1 MSIFDYFV
9 SKASEEQE
17 RKSFSPNPYKK
28 LFSEVDAGGE
38 ELKAQ
43 HPDDGKLVDS
53 FVKSLKDTY
62 KARCKAAADDK
73 AQPMKAGACFFL
85 TKDRMNAYA
94 CLLPPENEGDG
105 IALEE
110 FLDDIH
116 CEGINFGVLEEEIQ
130 QELERGY
137 FRIFPIARGRLP
149 QAGENG
155 KMTELF
161 QRHGNMRL
169 EVQDE
174 EQVDFSQDIPLQ
186 PVRKGAVICLIR
198 PAKAGTDGMDVTG
211 NRLPCPQAVG
221 VNIPQGTN
229 TVISRGG
236 QALTATVDG
245 VLYIENDLFCVHEQK
260 IIDGDLDQFQ
270 GALQVS
276 GNLYIGGNVDG
287 GANIE
292 ASGDIVINGKVGQ
305 ARVTSTGG
313 TIRVQQGIF
322 GTSGETFLSAAHQ
335 VQAPVM
341 ECAEINA
348 GTGVIAEMISNSTI
362 CCDGSVCAL
371 GGRGMI
377 AGSTIQ
383 AGGSIL
389 CLRIGN
395 LAGGESRF
403 SVGYP
408 PHSSESWSQLKAE
421 LTEVQSTIKKLWTT
435 ISELRKKGNRISD
448 MEKSVLNQ
456 LVVQRNLY
464 VEKREDLTVEVGE
477 LDKILDKKSAGRI
490 RCEKLYPVLTV
501 QIGKVTEEI
510 TAGAEDCNIHIS
522 GNKIALR

>member
-1 MSIFDYFV
+1 MS
-9 SKASEEQE
+9 
-17 RKSFSPNPYKK
+17 
-28 LFSEVDAGGE
+28 AG
-38 ELKAQ
+38 
-43 HPDDGKLVDS
+43 
-53 FVKSLKDTY
+53 
-62 KARCKAAADDK
+62 
-73 AQPMKAGACFFL
+73 
-85 TKDRMNAYA
+85 
-94 CLLPPENEGDG
+94 
-105 IALEE
+105 
-110 FLDDIH
+110 
-116 CEGINFGVLEEEIQ
+116 
-130 QELERGY
+130 
-137 FRIFPIARGRLP
+137 
-149 QAGENG
+149 
-155 KMTELF
+155 
-161 QRHGNMRL
+161 
-169 EVQDE
+169 
-174 EQVDFSQDIPLQ
+174 
-186 PVRKGAVICLIR
+186 
-198 PAKAGTDGMDVTG
+198 
-211 NRLPCPQAVG
+211 
-221 VNIPQGTN
+221 
-229 TVISRGG
+229 
-236 QALTATVDG
+236 
-245 VLYIENDLFCVHEQK
+245 
-260 IIDGDLDQFQ
+260 
-270 GALQVS
+270 
-276 GNLYIGGNVDG
+276 
-287 GANIE
+287 
-292 ASGDIVINGKVGQ
+292 
-305 ARVTSTGG
+305 
-313 TIRVQQGIF
+313 
-322 GTSGETFLSAAHQ
+322 HQ

-408 PHSSESWSQLKAE
+408 PHSSESWSQLKAG